1 MPGSSAT
8 GRSALRKTGPLGPLA
23 EREFRLLFSGQLVS
37 LLGTA
42 VAPIALAFAV
52 LDLTGSKTDLGLVL
66 TATWV
71 PQLLLVL
78 FGGVFADRLPRHLV
92 MVGSNLLSG
101 LAQGGIAVLLLTHH
115 AQLWQLVVLQVFRG
129 IAMAFFFPAVQGL
142 IPETVSPSLLQQANA
157 LLGMTKN
164 GANIFG
170 AALGG
175 VLVAT
180 AGPGWA
186 LGFDGAT
193 YLISAA
199 ILAAMRLKRAERVET
214 PSVWR
219 ELAEGWSEFSSRTW
233 LWAVVAS
240 AAVGNTVWMGASLV
254 LGPLVAKEYLGGA
267 ASWGIIMASQGAGL
281 LAGGLLLLRFR
292 PQRLLL
298 VGMGAFSVAALPIF
312 FLASLRSTPVIA
324 AGYFIAGVSL
334 EIFSILWA
342 MAIQQNVPQEKLSR
356 VSAYDALGSI
366 VFIPLGLSLAGPV
379 ADAVGLTN
387 ALWGAGLLGTA
398 ATVAALGVRDVRE
411 LRRRD
416 DEVPVVEP
424 AWEAIS

>member
-1 MPGSSAT
+1 
-8 GRSALRKTGPLGPLA
+8 
-23 EREFRLLFSGQLVS
+23 
-37 LLGTA
+37 

-101 LAQGGIAVLLLTHH
+101 LAQGGMAVLLLTHH

-164 GANIFG
+164 GTNIFG

-324 AGYFIAGVSL
+324 AGYFVAGVSL

-342 MAIQQNVPQEKLSR
+342 MAMQQNVPQEKLSR

-366 VFIPLGLSLAGPV
+366 VFVPLGLSLAGPV

>member
-1 MPGSSAT
+1 
-8 GRSALRKTGPLGPLA
+8 
-23 EREFRLLFSGQLVS
+23 
-37 LLGTA
+37 

-66 TATWV
+66 TANWV

-101 LAQGGIAVLLLTHH
+101 VAQGAIAVLLLTHH
-115 AQLWQLVVLQVFRG
+115 AQLWHLIVLQVMRG

-193 YLISAA
+193 YLVSAV
-199 ILAAMRLKRAERVET
+199 ILAGMRLKRAERMEA

-219 ELAEGWSEFSSRTW
+219 ELAEGWSEFASRTW
-233 LWAVVAS
+233 LWAVVAA
-240 AAVGNTVWMGASLV
+240 AAVGNTVWMGASQV
-254 LGPLVAKEYLGGA
+254 LGPLVAKQYLGGA
-267 ASWGIIMASQGAGL
+267 ASWGVIMASQGAGL
-281 LAGGLLLLRFR
+281 LAGGLLLLRFQ
-292 PQRLLL
+292 PKRLLL
-298 VGMGAFSVAALPIF
+298 VGMGAFSVAALPLF
-312 FLASLRSTPVIA
+312 FLASVRSTPVIA
-324 AGYFIAGVSL
+324 AGYFVAGVSL
-334 EIFSILWA
+334 EIFSITWA
-342 MAIQQNVPQEKLSR
+342 MAMQQNVPQAKLSR

-366 VFIPLGLSLAGPV
+366 VFVPLGLSLAGPV
-379 ADAVGLTN
+379 ADAIGLTE
-387 ALWGAGLLGTA
+387 ALWLAAVLGTA
-398 ATVAALGVRDVRE
+398 STLAALAVRDVRD
-411 LRRRD
+411 LRRKG
-416 DEVPVVEP
+416 DEEAPVGPPLEVTGRV
-424 AWEAIS
+424 

>member
-1 MPGSSAT
+1 
-8 GRSALRKTGPLGPLA
+8 
-23 EREFRLLFSGQLVS
+23 
-37 LLGTA
+37 
-42 VAPIALAFAV
+42 
-52 LDLTGSKTDLGLVL
+52 
-66 TATWV
+66 
-71 PQLLLVL
+71 
-78 FGGVFADRLPRHLV
+78 
-92 MVGSNLLSG
+92 
-101 LAQGGIAVLLLTHH
+101 
-115 AQLWQLVVLQVFRG
+115 
-129 IAMAFFFPAVQGL
+129 
-142 IPETVSPSLLQQANA
+142 
-157 LLGMTKN
+157 
-164 GANIFG
+164 
-170 AALGG
+170 

-219 ELAEGWSEFSSRTW
+219 ELAEGWTEFSSRTW

-342 MAIQQNVPQEKLSR
+342 MAMQQNVPQDKLSR

-366 VFIPLGLSLAGPV
+366 VFVPLGLSLAGPV

-398 ATVAALGVRDVRE
+398 ATVSALGVRDVRE

-416 DEVPVVEP
+416 DEVPAVEP

>member
-1 MPGSSAT
+1 
-8 GRSALRKTGPLGPLA
+8 
-23 EREFRLLFSGQLVS
+23 
-37 LLGTA
+37 

-66 TATWV
+66 TAIWV

-101 LAQGGIAVLLLTHH
+101 LAQGGIAVLLLTDH
-115 AQLWQLVVLQVFRG
+115 AQLWQLIVLQVFRG

-142 IPETVSPSLLQQANA
+142 IPETVSPGLLQQANA

-199 ILAAMRLKRAERVET
+199 ILAAMRVKRAERVET

-233 LWAVVAS
+233 LWTVVAS

-342 MAIQQNVPQEKLSR
+342 MAMQQNVPQDKLSR

-366 VFIPLGLSLAGPV
+366 VFVPLGLSLAGPV

-398 ATVAALGVRDVRE
+398 ATVSALGVRDVRE

-416 DEVPVVEP
+416 DDEVPAVEP

>member
-1 MPGSSAT
+1 
-8 GRSALRKTGPLGPLA
+8 
-23 EREFRLLFSGQLVS
+23 
-37 LLGTA
+37 

-66 TATWV
+66 TAIWV

-101 LAQGGIAVLLLTHH
+101 LAQGGIAVLLLTDH
-115 AQLWQLVVLQVFRG
+115 AQLWQLIVLQVFRG

-142 IPETVSPSLLQQANA
+142 IPETVSPGLLQQANA

-199 ILAAMRLKRAERVET
+199 ILAAMRVKRAERVET

-233 LWAVVAS
+233 IWTVVAS

-298 VGMGAFSVAALPIF
+298 VGMSAFSVAALPIF

-342 MAIQQNVPQEKLSR
+342 MAMQQNVPQDKLSR

-366 VFIPLGLSLAGPV
+366 VFVPLGLSLAGPV

-398 ATVAALGVRDVRE
+398 ATVSALGVRDVRE

-416 DEVPVVEP
+416 DDEVPAVEP

>member
-1 MPGSSAT
+1 
-8 GRSALRKTGPLGPLA
+8 
-23 EREFRLLFSGQLVS
+23 
-37 LLGTA
+37 

-66 TATWV
+66 TAIWV

-115 AQLWQLVVLQVFRG
+115 AQLWQLIVLQVFRG

-142 IPETVSPSLLQQANA
+142 IPETVSPGLLQQANA

-199 ILAAMRLKRAERVET
+199 ILAAMRVKRAERVQA

-342 MAIQQNVPQEKLSR
+342 MAMQQNVPQEKLSR

-366 VFIPLGLSLAGPV
+366 VFVPLGLSLAGPV

-398 ATVAALGVRDVRE
+398 ATVSALGVRDVRE

-416 DEVPVVEP
+416 DEVPAAEP

>member
-1 MPGSSAT
+1 
-8 GRSALRKTGPLGPLA
+8 
-23 EREFRLLFSGQLVS
+23 
-37 LLGTA
+37 

-66 TATWV
+66 TAIWV

-115 AQLWQLVVLQVFRG
+115 AQLWQLIVLQVFRG

-219 ELAEGWSEFSSRTW
+219 ELAEGWTEFSSRTW

-298 VGMGAFSVAALPIF
+298 VGMGAFSVAALPVF

-342 MAIQQNVPQEKLSR
+342 MAMQQNVPQEKLSR

-366 VFIPLGLSLAGPV
+366 VFVPLGLSLAGPV

-398 ATVAALGVRDVRE
+398 ATVSALGVRDVRE

-416 DEVPVVEP
+416 DEVPAVEP